1 MFNTADIDKITA
13 EFFISSV
20 DGVLYDIYVIH
31 NYLQKIILDLSEELV
46 SIDDAD
52 QELLNRVYKITS
64 AARKKVV
71 EKKDSVIFELSN
83 VSKSA
88 SDYKNTIEEIKS
100 KIQTQELYIKAKQ
113 LDIKS
118 IESDLEKTILRAT
131 VDGKIS
137 ELDLTTDQNISAY
150 SQVGRVFTEKDYQIE
165 VDVSELDIE
174 DLNIGD
180 KVLINFNSLDGDYD
194 GFISDISLQERI
206 KNNIPVYVV
215 TIRFDTDKV
224 NVKTGF
230 GVDVKI
236 TKKNYKH
243 ALYVP
248 QTALFTDSSGNKNN
262 VFVKD
267 FMSEKVKKVKIEI
280 VDIVGVDVI
289 VKKGLNPGDI
299 VVTNPEKYLRHR

>member
-1 MFNTADIDKITA
+1 M
-13 EFFISSV
+13 
-20 DGVLYDIYVIH
+20 Y
-31 NYLQKIILDLSEELV
+31 
-46 SIDDAD
+46 
-52 QELLNRVYKITS
+52 
-64 AARKKVV
+64 
-71 EKKDSVIFELSN
+71 
-83 VSKSA
+83 
-88 SDYKNTIEEIKS
+88 
-100 KIQTQELYIKAKQ
+100 
-113 LDIKS
+113 
-118 IESDLEKTILRAT
+118 
-131 VDGKIS
+131 
-137 ELDLTTDQNISAY
+137 Y
-150 SQVGRVFTEKDYQIE
+150 SYSGICV
-165 VDVSELDIE
+165 
-174 DLNIGD
+174 LNIFILGLQTNMYFQVKPLFTMTCSPTYID
-180 KVLINFNSLDGDYD
+180 NFIFTFFTFLTNKVLINFNSLDGDYD